1 MFRFSIR
8 TLFRLTVFVATYVL
22 YVRESWYGTP
32 LSRRVAFAIL
42 AGLAL
47 WFAYKAG
54 AKKPIVAETR
64 EPEKWAD

>member
-1 MFRFSIR
+1 MPRFTVR
-8 TLFRLTVFVATYVL
+8 TLFRLTVFAAAYAL

-54 AKKPIVAETR
+54 GKKPIVAAKSER
-64 EPEKWAD
+64 EK